1 MKKANTISQDSVT
14 LLSFHPRPPN
24 EPPLPDNTAVKL
36 NMVAIKAGAK
46 KPGAKTQKVVP
57 KLRQSRLVLVKKETP
72 PTVDEAIRPVEVTP
86 QPVVSVSRTSPSALS
101 TLPKKIFGA
110 PPRTLRL
117 STCVCQGG
125 AREARGDRFFG
136 GKIFFLGVVF
146 MVHPNFGNPKSWRKP
161 WGGEKKNMINSLTE
175 NPSFFTV
182 PWCDRNPNSPYFCH
196 KGVGFS
202 LDSPNSLFLPHHF
215 LRYTVTSG
223 LLYFISNAIFSK
235 GWGWWVSVVVTWI
248 LAS

>member
-1 MKKANTISQDSVT
+1 MQAMRAFTFYYMFQRQHCNHCVAPCNEKSKYHHPLTRLLT

-101 TLPKKIFGA
+101 TLPKKNFCST
-110 PPRTLRL
+110 PPHASPLYLCLPGRR
-117 STCVCQGG
+117 
-125 AREARGDRFFG
+125 ARSARRPLFRGE
-136 GKIFFLGVVF
+136 KNFLGVVF
-146 MVHPNFGNPKSWRKP
+146 MVHSNFGNPKSWRKP
-161 WGGEKKNMINSLTE
+161 
-175 NPSFFTV
+175 
-182 PWCDRNPNSPYFCH
+182 
-196 KGVGFS
+196 
-202 LDSPNSLFLPHHF
+202 
-215 LRYTVTSG
+215 
-223 LLYFISNAIFSK
+223 
-235 GWGWWVSVVVTWI
+235 
-248 LAS
+248 

>member
-101 TLPKKIFGA
+101 TLPKKNFWST
-110 PPRTLRL
+110 PPHASPLYLCLPGRR
-117 STCVCQGG
+117 
-125 AREARGDRFFG
+125 ARSARRPLFRGKNFFFG
-136 GKIFFLGVVF
+136 GRFHGTPQF
-146 MVHPNFGNPKSWRKP
+146 RKP
-161 WGGEKKNMINSLTE
+161 Q
-175 NPSFFTV
+175 
-182 PWCDRNPNSPYFCH
+182 
-196 KGVGFS
+196 
-202 LDSPNSLFLPHHF
+202 
-215 LRYTVTSG
+215 
-223 LLYFISNAIFSK
+223 
-235 GWGWWVSVVVTWI
+235 I
-248 LAS
+248 LAETLKYKKKKKKIARKICRRERERHHLSKKT